1 MGKKKNNNEVT
12 KLALPGLLLP
22 SLSAVR
28 QGRVPCFTEF
38 FLSSPALWQQT
49 KKKAM
54 NLPPPSE
61 LKRFISSFFFIPFG
75 GGGRD
80 RLARALCLCMRY

>member
-38 FLSSPALWQQT
+38 FSSSPALWQQT

-61 LKRFISSFFFIPFG
+61 LKRFISSFFLFLLVEGVGIG
-75 GGGRD
+75 W
-80 RLARALCLCMRY
+80 LVLCVYV